1 MARSCKEQAQG
12 NQTYLKVMEVI
23 HSAAIDGILQQAPQ
37 LLPVGLPALAVSYH
51 HICTASQVAEV
62 EVIEAGPSLHS
73 EYVSA

>member
-1 MARSCKEQAQG
+1 MKI
-12 NQTYLKVMEVI
+12 V
-23 HSAAIDGILQQAPQ
+23 HSAAIDGTLQQAPQ

-51 HICTASQVAEV
+51 HICAAPQVAEV